1 MIELVDISKKF
12 KDVTILENVNLI
24 FEDGKRYYLK
34 GINGSGKSVLL
45 KLIVGYLKPNS
56 GYVAIDGEKLG
67 NRNEFIKDAGV
78 FINSPEFLDSLTGLQ
93 NLEYLGKIRRRV
105 DTGYRDHLIER
116 LGLSEDINK
125 SYSAYSLGMK
135 QKLRIIQAMMEKPK
149 YLIMDEPLNALDED
163 SRSEMINIVDEY
175 LSCDN
180 TLIYTSHEYEAEDIF
195 NGEVVEVKNRTAK
208 RYEKNK

>member
-12 KDVTILENVNLI
+12 KDVTILENVNLV

-67 NRNEFIKDAGV
+67 NKNEFIKDAGV

-116 LGLSEDINK
+116 LIMSMLFSPK
-125 SYSAYSLGMK
+125 
-135 QKLRIIQAMMEKPK
+135 RID
-149 YLIMDEPLNALDED
+149 LISP
-163 SRSEMINIVDEY
+163 IW
-175 LSCDN
+175 
-180 TLIYTSHEYEAEDIF
+180 AELF
-195 NGEVVEVKNRTAK
+195 SPFLVNFTWPMFLFFHSF
-208 RYEKNK
+208 